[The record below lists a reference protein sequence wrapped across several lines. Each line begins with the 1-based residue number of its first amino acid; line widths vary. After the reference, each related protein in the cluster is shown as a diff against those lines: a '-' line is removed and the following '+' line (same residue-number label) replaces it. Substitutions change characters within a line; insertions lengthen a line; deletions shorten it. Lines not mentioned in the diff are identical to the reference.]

1 MTPVTRRP
9 VFAFGALLV
18 AVVLVAIVQAG
29 CNGRAPTA
37 APARTSS
44 QSPSRDRGTSTQ
56 APVSGVRLDLLEQ
69 GDGSYPAPQR
79 NPFKFE
85 APPVPQSTSG
95 SAGRGRRGSP
105 AAVPE
110 PPPGPPPLPPIPWR
124 YVGVAELPAGG
135 GRAGAFSDGRGNT
148 VWAKE
153 GDIIDGRYRVLRVG
167 PDSADLAYLDG
178 RGRQSLRLSGQ

>member
-1 MTPVTRRP
+1 MTPATRRQ
-9 VFAFGALLV
+9 VVALGALLV
-18 AVVLVAIVQAG
+18 VVIVAVVEVG
-29 CNGRAPTA
+29 CNGP
-37 APARTSS
+37 APATAPSRTSS
-44 QSPSRDRGTSTQ
+44 QSPSRDRAASTQ
-56 APVSGVRLDLLEQ
+56 APVSGVRLDLLEH
-69 GDGSYPAPQR
+69 GAGNYPAPQR

-85 APPVPQSTSG
+85 APATPQATSG
-95 SAGRGRRGSP
+95 NSARGRRGSP
-105 AAVPE
+105 AAVPQ

-124 YVGVAELPAGG
+124 FVGVAELPAGG

>member
-1 MTPVTRRP
+1 MISAPRRH
-9 VFAFGALLV
+9 VIALGALGGLMI
-18 AVVLVAIVQAG
+18 AVVVQLGCTRSAPAG
-29 CNGRAPTA
+29 
-37 APARTSS
+37 APARASNAASS
-44 QSPSRDRGTSTQ
+44 RNRGTTTQ
-56 APVSGVRLDLLEQ
+56 PPVSGIRLDLLEHST
-69 GDGSYPAPQR
+69 GDYPAPER

-85 APPVPQSTSG
+85 APRTPQSASAN
-95 SAGRGRRGSP
+95 AGRGRRAAP
-105 AAVPE
+105 APLPE

-124 YVGVAELPAGG
+124 FVGVAELPAGR

-167 PDSADLAYLDG
+167 ADSADLAYLDG